1 MSDRHLYTLVLAAGM
16 GTRMRSALPKVLHE
30 IGGEP
35 MLIRVLRTVREV
47 GGQRTIVVIGRGADQ
62 VASEVK
68 RRAPDAEQIE
78 FTLQD
83 PPRGTGDA
91 ARCAI
96 AMMPP
101 NYDGDILIVYGDM
114 PRISAATLKS
124 FIKNH
129 RSAGAALSFIT
140 AHVETPSSY
149 GRVIRETTGAVS
161 AIVEARD
168 ASPAQLAVN
177 EVNTGVYLADARVL
191 ADALAALE
199 NSNAQGEY
207 YLTDIV
213 AIARRRGHAV
223 IGWKADSAREF
234 GGVNSREELALME
247 NEIRIE
253 TNRRLMDAGV
263 TFIDPATAYI
273 SEQAEFGPDCVIG
286 PNVQVLGR
294 CSFGAGVRIEGTA
307 WLREVTVGD
316 GSHLK
321 LGVRAEECRIGDHCD
336 IGPFANLRPGT
347 ELEGHNRIGNFV
359 ETKKARLG
367 RGSKASHL
375 SYLGDAQIGR
385 DTNIGCGVITV
396 NYDGF
401 DKHPTRIG
409 DRCMVGCDSQ
419 LIAPV
424 TVGDD
429 AYVASGTTVIR
440 DVPAGALVM
449 SHHPQAARTGW
460 TANWRNRHKKES
472 DDGHNG
478 SDGGTHGDHKA

>member
-1 MSDRHLYTLVLAAGM
+1 MSDRHLYTFVLAAGM
-16 GTRMRSALPKVLHE
+16 GTRMRSAIPKVLHE

-35 MLIRVLRTVREV
+35 MILRVLRTVRDV
-47 GGQRTIVVIGRGADQ
+47 GGERTIVVIGRGADQ

-68 RRAPDAEQIE
+68 RRAPDAGRIE
-78 FTLQD
+78 FAIQD

-96 AMMPP
+96 AKMQPD
-101 NYDGDILIVYGDM
+101 YAGDILILYGDM
-114 PRISAATLKS
+114 PLISAATLRS
-124 FIKNH
+124 FIGNH
-129 RSAGAALSFIT
+129 RTAGAALSFIT
-140 AHVETPSSY
+140 AQVAPPNSY
-149 GRVIRETTGAVS
+149 GRVIRDSSGAVS

-168 ASPAQLAVN
+168 ASPAELAIN
-177 EVNTGVYLADARVL
+177 ETNTGVYIADARVL
-191 ADALAALE
+191 AATLAALD

-213 AIARRRGHAV
+213 AIARRRGHGV
-223 IGWKADSAREF
+223 IGWNADSAREF
-234 GGVNSREELALME
+234 GGVNSREELAVME
-247 NEIRIE
+247 NEIRVQ
-253 TNRRLMDAGV
+253 TNRRLMAAGV

-273 SEQAEFGPDCVIG
+273 SEQAEFGPDCVVG
-286 PNVQVLGR
+286 PNVQILGR
-294 CSFGAGVRIEGTA
+294 CSFGTGVRIEGTA
-307 WLREVTVGD
+307 WLRDVTVGD

-401 DKHPTRIG
+401 DKHQTRIG

-429 AYVASGTTVIR
+429 AYVASGTTIIR
-440 DVPAGALVM
+440 DVPAGALAM

-460 TANWRNRHKKES
+460 TANWRSRHKK
-472 DDGHNG
+472 DGDGKNAA
-478 SDGGTHGDHKA
+478 DGGAQGDHKA